1 MPVYLSLRSLY
12 EGQEV
17 TELDMEPQI
26 GSKLGKQYIKAV
38 YYTLLI

>member
-1 MPVYLSLRSLY
+1 MPVYLSRRSLY

-17 TELDMEPQI
+17 TELDMEQQI